1 MDYINIS
8 QTIGIDTLINK
19 KLLAASAIF
28 KHVRKGEV
36 LKLANLHNVDAE
48 VLDKITI
55 LEIKSE
61 RIKDADKVANVKREL
76 ELLSASWLE
85 AVEQDD
91 SVRRI
96 HAELKTINEALW
108 EIEDDIR
115 DKERAREFDQVFID
129 LARSVYVTNDQR
141 ANAKKEL
148 NIYLGSEIVEEKSY
162 QDYS

>member
-1 MDYINIS
+1 MDIIQVPVS
-8 QTIGIDTLINK
+8 PG
-19 KLLAASAIF
+19 
-28 KHVRKGEV
+28 
-36 LKLANLHNVDAE
+36 E

-61 RIKDADKVANVKREL
+61 RMDDPDKLANVRREL
-76 ELLSASWLE
+76 ELLQVTWQQT
-85 AVEQDD
+85 VDD
-91 SVRRI
+91 DETVRRI
-96 HAELKTINEALW
+96 HAELKSINEALW

-115 DKERAREFDQVFID
+115 DKERAREFDKRFIE

-162 QDYS
+162 QDYQ